1 MKLLL
6 CLECNDIFS
15 LNLKMKKC
23 SCGKTKG
30 QYIDHLNAIYEGD
43 SAMPIGISNPSLKV
57 AVLKQPEM
65 GMGKEFTA
73 FTIPR
78 NCPTFIKRDN
88 K

>member
-15 LNLKMKKC
+15 LDLKMKKC

-43 SAMPIGISNPSLKV
+43 SAMPIGISNPSLRE
-57 AVLKQPEM
+57 AIINQPEE
-65 GMGKEFTA
+65 GMGKEFTS

-78 NCPTFIKRDN
+78 NCPTFIK
-88 K
+88 KE

>member
-15 LNLKMKKC
+15 VDLKLKKC

-30 QYIDHLNAIYEGD
+30 QYIDNLNAIYEGD
-43 SAMPIGISNPSLKV
+43 CAMPIGISNQSLKE
-57 AVLKQPEM
+57 AVLNQPDK

-78 NCPTFIKRDN
+78 YCPTFIK
-88 K
+88 KV

>member
-15 LNLKMKKC
+15 LDLKMKKC
-23 SCGKTKG
+23 SCAKTKG
-30 QYIDHLNAIYEGD
+30 RYIDNLNAIYEGD
-43 SAMPIGISNPSLKV
+43 SAMPIGFSNPSLKE
-57 AVLKQPEM
+57 AILNQPDK

-78 NCPTFIKRDN
+78 NCPTFIK
-88 K
+88 KG

>member
-6 CLECNDIFS
+6 CLECNDIFN
-15 LNLKMKKC
+15 LDLKMKKC

-30 QYIDHLNAIYEGD
+30 QYIDNLSAIYEGD
-43 SAMPIGISNPSLKV
+43 SAIPIGISNPSLKE
-57 AVLKQPEM
+57 AILNQPDD

-73 FTIPR
+73 FTIPKV
-78 NCPTFIKRDN
+78 CPTFIK